1 MPLLIVLADA
11 ATGSF
16 WDLLSHM
23 SGFATVIL
31 LILVFMSLVSWAI
44 IVNKLKLYRGVSH
57 SNGLFIQNFRKRRRL
72 IDAQAKC
79 APYKA
84 SPLFKVLEDGFKDL
98 EMIVSKKKGE
108 GNIQAGLVELSG
120 YDLDAISKTLERS
133 SNERIAELERYVV
146 FLATTANAAPFFGL
160 LGTCWGI
167 MNAFMSIGARGS
179 ASLAVVAPGI
189 AEALIATIVGLGA
202 AIPAVMAYNWCR
214 NKLRFI
220 TGELDNFSLE
230 FLSAVQ
236 RENEF

>member
-1 MPLLIVLADA
+1 MPVMILLADA
-11 ATGSF
+11 VTGGF

-23 SGFATVIL
+23 SGFATIIL

-44 IVNKLKLYRGVSH
+44 IINKLKLYRGVSR
-57 SNGLFIQNFRKRRRL
+57 SNELFIQHFRKRKRL
-72 IDAQAKC
+72 VDAHAKC

-84 SPLFKVLEDGFKDL
+84 SPLFGVLEDGFKDL

-108 GNIQAGLVELSG
+108 GNIQAGLVQLNG

-133 SNERIAELERYVV
+133 SNERVADLEKYVV
-146 FLATTANAAPFFGL
+146 FIATTANVAPFFGL

-202 AIPAVMAYNWCR
+202 AIPAVIAYNWCR

-236 RENEF
+236 KENEF

>member
-1 MPLLIVLADA
+1 MPPTTLPAGA
-11 ATGSF
+11 ASGSF

-23 SGFATVIL
+23 SGFATIIL
-31 LILVFMSLVSWAI
+31 LILVFMSVVSWAI
-44 IVNKLKLYRGVSH
+44 IIHKFRLYRAVSH
-57 SNGLFIQNFRKRRRL
+57 SNELFIQGFRKRKRL
-72 IDAQAKC
+72 IDAEAKC
-79 APYKA
+79 APYKT
-84 SPLFKVLEDGFKDL
+84 SPLFKILVDGFGDL
-98 EMIVSKKKGE
+98 QGIVAKKKGQ
-108 GNIQAGLVELSG
+108 GNIQAGLVELNG
-120 YDLDAISKTLERS
+120 HDLDAIQKTLERS
-133 SNERIAELERYVV
+133 SNERIAELEKYVV
-146 FLATTANAAPFFGL
+146 FLATTGNSAPFFGL

-202 AIPAVMAYNWCR
+202 AIPAVIAYNWCR

-236 RENEF
+236 KENEF